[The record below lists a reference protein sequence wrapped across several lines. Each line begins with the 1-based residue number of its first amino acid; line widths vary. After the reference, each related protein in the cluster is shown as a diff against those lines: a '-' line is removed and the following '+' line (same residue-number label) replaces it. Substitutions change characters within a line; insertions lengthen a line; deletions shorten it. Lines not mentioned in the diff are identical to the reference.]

1 MCSLLPILFT
11 TDVLYVLI
19 FWYVDCCNKP
29 LLGLHWFFFSQP
41 VPLSIL
47 KSSIL
52 SKKQNKQAK
61 TPKLFLMLLSGYN
74 LRQFHMTKENG
85 LALWCVIYIRSH
97 NRLAQPSF
105 PFPLPHLFLHYI
117 IATLYFLLFSEN
129 DILFSLFFKLVFNCS
144 VLSLPIY
151 LKQ

>member
-52 SKKQNKQAK
+52 SKKQNKQANKNTK
-61 TPKLFLMLLSGYN
+61 TFLNVAFRLQPPTVSHDQGKWPSSY
-74 LRQFHMTKENG
+74 
-85 LALWCVIYIRSH
+85 IYIRSH

-117 IATLYFLLFSEN
+117 IATLHFLLFSEN